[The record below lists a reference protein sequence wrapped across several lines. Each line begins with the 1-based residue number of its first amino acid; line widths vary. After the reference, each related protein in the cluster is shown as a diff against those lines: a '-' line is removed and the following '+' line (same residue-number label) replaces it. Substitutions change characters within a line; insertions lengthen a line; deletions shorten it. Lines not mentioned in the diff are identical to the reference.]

1 MTPEITPEELALTA
15 SGMTELE
22 LMRALLAVLTGTI
35 TAIQTANLNILFDE
49 LDRRVKNG
57 AA

>member
-15 SGMTELE
+15 SVMTELE

>member
-1 MTPEITPEELALTA
+1 MNSEITPQELALTV
-15 SGMTELE
+15 SSMTELE
-22 LMRALLAVLTGTI
+22 LMRALLAVLNGTT